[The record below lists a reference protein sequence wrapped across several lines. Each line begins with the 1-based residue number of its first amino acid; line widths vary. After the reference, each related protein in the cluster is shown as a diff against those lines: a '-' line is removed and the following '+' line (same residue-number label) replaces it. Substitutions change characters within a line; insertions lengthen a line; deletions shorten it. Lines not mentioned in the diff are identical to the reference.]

1 MTPNRTLDG
10 RITTLAKGRRLSYST
25 WLPTRTIGPDLI
37 AHHIDN
43 RSPEEALRVS
53 SESAAPF
60 AQVNE
65 LLALGTLTV
74 SIENSKGEEILA
86 QHGNGSGKFSI
97 EKMSD
102 GERSAVIMAAEVL
115 TAKPSTVF
123 LIDEPERHL
132 HRAII
137 MPFLSALFKQRED
150 CAFVVSTH
158 EITLPIDSVDAC
170 VLMVRSCTWNG
181 DTAAAAWD
189 VEVLEPNTELPEELK
204 LAILGARERILFVE
218 GTSNSLDLPLY
229 NALFPGLS
237 VVPKGSCIDVERAVS
252 GLRGSCDLHHV
263 EAFGLIDRDGLSEEK
278 TRELADKGVF
288 ALGVCSVEALYYCSD
303 AIASVAQ
310 PSKRSRWGSTADEMI
325 ESAKTKALSASESK
339 RPRGKDG
346 REAEPPPITG

>member
-1 MTPNRTLDG
+1 MDWNISRTSGEPLSIPLKFGEQIFVVGANGSGKSALLQNLASLQTNKLRIRWITAHRQLWLNSGNITLTPHNRREFDKNLRSHDVQ
-10 RITTLAKGRRLSYST
+10 
-25 WLPTRTIGPDLI
+25 PDARWKDHHSGQRQAAVLFDLVANENDRARSI

-74 SIENSKGEEILA
+74 SIENSKGEEILV
-86 QHGNGSGKFSI
+86 QHGNGGGKFSI

-102 GERSAVIMAAEVL
+102 GERSAVIMAAEVI

-137 MPFLSALFKQRED
+137 MPFLSALFKQCED

-158 EITLPIDSVDAC
+158 EITLPIDSPDAR

-181 DTAAAAWD
+181 TAARAWD

-204 LAILGARERILFVE
+204 LAILSAR
-218 GTSNSLDLPLY
+218 
-229 NALFPGLS
+229 
-237 VVPKGSCIDVERAVS
+237 
-252 GLRGSCDLHHV
+252 
-263 EAFGLIDRDGLSEEK
+263 
-278 TRELADKGVF
+278 
-288 ALGVCSVEALYYCSD
+288 
-303 AIASVAQ
+303 
-310 PSKRSRWGSTADEMI
+310 
-325 ESAKTKALSASESK
+325 
-339 RPRGKDG
+339 
-346 REAEPPPITG
+346 

>member
-1 MTPNRTLDG
+1 MFKDLQTVLDIHAVSNLLLQRG
-10 RITTLAKGRRLSYST
+10 EHPLHISRRLVRDLLNGTEARVRFFVLIVRNPGDDIDAIRRSVRLRVSYST
-25 WLPTRTIGPDLI
+25 WLPTRTIEPESI
-37 AHHIDN
+37 AYHIDN

-60 AQVNE
+60 VQVNE

-86 QHGNGSGKFSI
+86 QHGNGGEKFSI

-158 EITLPIDSVDAC
+158 EITLPIDSPDAR
-170 VLMVRSCTWNG
+170 VLMVRSCTWN
-181 DTAAAAWD
+181 DTAARAWD

-218 GTSNSLDLPLY
+218 GTGHYSSAGAYRPT
-229 NALFPGLS
+229 
-237 VVPKGSCIDVERAVS
+237 VS
-252 GLRGSCDLHHV
+252 RP
-263 EAFGLIDRDGLSEEK
+263 
-278 TRELADKGVF
+278 TRL
-288 ALGVCSVEALYYCSD
+288 
-303 AIASVAQ
+303 
-310 PSKRSRWGSTADEMI
+310 W
-325 ESAKTKALSASESK
+325 SASP
-339 RPRGKDG
+339 RPKLSRRWASRPNWKLM
-346 REAEPPPITG
+346 APPCTTAKL